1 MIIKKYWGF
10 INERLGVPAGIIDSA
25 TSLYEGILLHFKD
38 KSTDPN
44 PLGVGEYLVKLEIP
58 IQIADL
64 RFGSV
69 EFGVNLLLHQSEHKV
84 DIISWG
90 VVTPSDLADNYRLLY
105 DKALIED
112 IKLFINF
119 AITDDAKSSD
129 IYNHLV
135 GQRPKTIGILAH
147 ELKHI
152 YDKYMLGKVLLEDIV
167 DYQTWTQTRTG
178 FRPIDEFMFY
188 MYFISKTESL
198 VRPAELAGE
207 LVASDITKEEFKEFL
222 KGSSTYRNLLKIK
235 KWSFTSLKD
244 RLLAD
249 IKHIRGLFSDL
260 TEETDAEVIDVAL
273 GITYES
279 IVKSSGQEMS
289 DILGLNDPH
298 RQAVNN
304 MQIIIFGMSKD
315 VEFFKRYLNKITFNT
330 KEEFFLYCEKKLK
343 FESDKVLRK
352 ISKLYDMCKD
362 TQVSPLMAKI
372 NQRAQDQCIVNPQLW
387 DKLVVPTKSK
397 YQAKK

>member
-25 TSLYEGILLHFKD
+25 TGLYEGILLHFKD
-38 KSTDPN
+38 KSTDSN
-44 PLGVGEYLVKLEIP
+44 PLEVGKYLVKLEIP

-64 RFGSV
+64 RFGLV
-69 EFGVNLLLHQSEHKV
+69 EFGVNLLLHQSERKV

-90 VVTPSDLADNYRLLY
+90 VLTPSELVDNYKLLY

-119 AITDDAKSSD
+119 AITDDAKTSD
-129 IYNHLV
+129 IYDHLLA
-135 GQRPKTIGILAH
+135 QRSKTIGILAH
-147 ELKHI
+147 ELKHV
-152 YDKYMLGKVLLEDIV
+152 YDKYMLGKILLEDIV
-167 DYQTWTQTRTG
+167 DYGTWTNTRTG

-188 MYFISKTESL
+188 MYFISKAESL

-207 LVASDITKEEFKEFL
+207 LVASDITKEKFKEFL
-222 KGSSTYRNLLKIK
+222 ASSSTYRNLLKIK
-235 KWSFTSLKD
+235 KWSFTGLKD
-244 RLLAD
+244 SLLTD

-260 TEETDAEVIDVAL
+260 TQETDAEVIDVAL
-273 GITYES
+273 EITYES

-289 DILGLNDPH
+289 DILGLNDPR
-298 RQAVNN
+298 RQAMNN
-304 MQIIIFGMSKD
+304 MEIIIFGMSKD
-315 VEFFKRYLNKITFNT
+315 VEFFKKYLNKITFNT
-330 KEEFFLYCEKKLK
+330 KEEFFLWCEKKLN

-372 NQRAQDQCIVNPQLW
+372 NQRAGNQCIVNPQLW